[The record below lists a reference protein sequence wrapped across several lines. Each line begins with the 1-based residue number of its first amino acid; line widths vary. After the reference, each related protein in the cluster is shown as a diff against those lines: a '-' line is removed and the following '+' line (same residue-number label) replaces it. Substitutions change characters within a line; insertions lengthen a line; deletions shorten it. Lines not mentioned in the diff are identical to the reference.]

1 MMKAGEAKW
10 KTSRNMSHKNRRV
23 RAARLQAC
31 AAIFAALGQETRLSL
46 VTKLSEGHPC
56 SISQLTGESKLSP
69 QAVTRHLRVLEEVG
83 LVHSTPSGRES
94 LFELYTR
101 PFKDIGE
108 YLEFVSEQWDQ
119 TLGRLKSFVER
130 SG

>member
-1 MMKAGEAKW
+1 
-10 KTSRNMSHKNRRV
+10 MSQKILRV

-56 SISQLTGESKLSP
+56 SISQLTGGSKLTR
-69 QAVTRHLRVLEEVG
+69 QAVTRHLKVLEEVG
-83 LVHSTPSGRES
+83 LVRSTASGRES
-94 LFELYTR
+94 LFELDTR

-119 TLGRLKSFVER
+119 TLGRLKSFVE
-130 SG
+130 G

>member
-1 MMKAGEAKW
+1 MTKAGESNW
-10 KTSRNMSHKNRRV
+10 KTSRTMSQKSRRV
-23 RAARLQAC
+23 HAARLQAC

-56 SISQLTGESKLSP
+56 SISQLTEESKLTR
-69 QAVTRHLRVLEEVG
+69 QAITRHLRVLEEVG

-94 LFELYTR
+94 MFELDTR

-119 TLGRLKSFVER
+119 ALARLKSLVER
-130 SG
+130 

>member
-1 MMKAGEAKW
+1 MTKAGESNW
-10 KTSRNMSHKNRRV
+10 KTSRTMSQKSRRV
-23 RAARLQAC
+23 RAARLEAC

-56 SISQLTGESKLSP
+56 SISQLTEESKLTR
-69 QAVTRHLRVLEEVG
+69 QAITRHLRVLEEVG

-94 LFELYTR
+94 MFELDTR

-119 TLGRLKSFVER
+119 TLARLKSFVER
-130 SG
+130 

>member
-1 MMKAGEAKW
+1 
-10 KTSRNMSHKNRRV
+10 MSHKNRRV

-46 VTKLSEGHPC
+46 VTKLSAGHSR
-56 SISQLTGESKLSP
+56 SISQLTGESKLSR
-69 QAVTRHLRVLEEVG
+69 QAVTRHLRVLEDVG

-94 LFELYTR
+94 LFELDTR

-119 TLGRLKSFVER
+119 TLARLKSFVEP
-130 SG
+130 

>member
-1 MMKAGEAKW
+1 
-10 KTSRNMSHKNRRV
+10 MSQKSRRV
-23 RAARLQAC
+23 HAARLQAC

-56 SISQLTGESKLSP
+56 SISQLTEESKLTR
-69 QAVTRHLRVLEEVG
+69 QAITRHLRVLEEVG

-94 LFELYTR
+94 MFELDTR
-101 PFKDIGE
+101 PFKDVGE

-119 TLGRLKSFVER
+119 ALARLKSFVKR
-130 SG
+130 

>member
-1 MMKAGEAKW
+1 MTKAGQSNW
-10 KTSRNMSHKNRRV
+10 KTLRSMSRKNRSV

-46 VTKLSEGHPC
+46 VTKLAEGHPC
-56 SISQLTGESKLSP
+56 SISYLTGESKLTR
-69 QAVTRHLRVLEEVG
+69 QAVTRHLRVLEEAG

-94 LFELYTR
+94 IFELDTR

-108 YLEFVSEQWDQ
+108 YLEFVSKQWDRA
-119 TLGRLKSFVER
+119 LGRLKSFVE
-130 SG
+130 G

>member
-1 MMKAGEAKW
+1 M
-10 KTSRNMSHKNRRV
+10 SRKSHRIN
-23 RAARLQAC
+23 AASLQAC

-46 VTKLSEGHPC
+46 VTKLSEGLPC
-56 SISQLTGESKLSP
+56 SISQLTGGSKLTR

-94 LFELYTR
+94 LFELDTI

-108 YLEFVSEQWDQ
+108 YLEFVSEQWKQ
-119 TLGRLKSFVER
+119 ALGRLKSFVER
-130 SG
+130 

>member
-46 VTKLSEGHPC
+46 VTKLAEGHPC
-56 SISQLTGESKLSP
+56 SISHLTGESKLTR
-69 QAVTRHLRVLEEVG
+69 QAVTRHLRVLEKVG
-83 LVHSTPSGRES
+83 LVHSTPSGREGS
-94 LFELYTR
+94 FEFVQG
-101 PFKDIGE
+101 PFKG
-108 YLEFVSEQWDQ
+108 
-119 TLGRLKSFVER
+119 
-130 SG
+130 